1 MTTDYQLAVNALSK
15 MDQLLGE
22 TLELSRIGRIVNP
35 PENMPFDAIAKDALN
50 QEAEKLKSRGV
61 EVSVASDLPIV
72 CVDRARIAEV
82 LVNLIEN
89 SIKYIGDQSLPKIE
103 IGHRKDEGETV
114 FFVRDNG
121 MGIDPSQQEK
131 VFGFTDWTPR
141 TEEQV

>member
-61 EVSVASDLPIV
+61 EVSVASI
-72 CVDRARIAEV
+72 C
-82 LVNLIEN
+82 
-89 SIKYIGDQSLPKIE
+89 Q
-103 IGHRKDEGETV
+103 
-114 FFVRDNG
+114 
-121 MGIDPSQQEK
+121 
-131 VFGFTDWTPR
+131 
-141 TEEQV
+141 